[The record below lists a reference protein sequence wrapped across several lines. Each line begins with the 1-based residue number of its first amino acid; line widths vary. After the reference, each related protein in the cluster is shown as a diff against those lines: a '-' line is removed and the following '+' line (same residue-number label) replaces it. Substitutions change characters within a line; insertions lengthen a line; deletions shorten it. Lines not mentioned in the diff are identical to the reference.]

1 MRSSAARPD
10 YIKAPDVHAV
20 DEFTRELS
28 ELCRKYGLGIGG
40 LPTLF
45 VMENDDYQ
53 FSYSTDQGGNLALL

>member
-1 MRSSAARPD
+1 MRSSAARAD
-10 YIKAPDVHAV
+10 HVEASDVHAV

-40 LPTLF
+40 QPTLF

>member
-1 MRSSAARPD
+1 MRSSAAR
-10 YIKAPDVHAV
+10 AGRVEAFDVHAV

-40 LPTLF
+40 HPTLF